1 MFFFLSVSDDENIIA
16 ENREQLTMTYYCNKI
31 EVDLQYT
38 YFLRIL
44 NLISEFK
51 GLCMFSSRSL

>member
-1 MFFFLSVSDDENIIA
+1 MMKRLAKTRTKMNNDILPWQNIF
-16 ENREQLTMTYYCNKI
+16 
-31 EVDLQYT
+31 EVDQQYT

>member
-1 MFFFLSVSDDENIIA
+1 MMKRLAKTRKKINNDIILLPWQNIF
-16 ENREQLTMTYYCNKI
+16 
-31 EVDLQYT
+31 EVDQQYT